1 MSTEDLA
8 YKDLAEW
15 RENEAKR
22 QLDLIEKNEQE
33 NMGLS
38 NRYLIKT
45 HKGEEIIENV
55 CKEVDG
61 GEEISVKIEIA
72 LPELANDTTPQYKS
86 QRIAERSR
94 SSLSS
99 SHSIKEKDRNNSS
112 SSRSSREKVS
122 SRSSKSSRR
131 HSDSGSKRSDH
142 HRSDRD
148 KKKDT
153 KERDHHR
160 SSKRRDEHHYNS
172 DRDKKREKER
182 KKDIPEQAKSSSIKK
197 VVVDEELYD
206 PSQPLNSDD
215 DVPIPG
221 SFNLWP
227 IKYPLADFI
236 YFFLTA
242 AFEDELALQQKLS
255 KQQAVLEELNHQN
268 QTSSYTQR
276 VAESA
281 IVNSAV
287 ALLPKVDET
296 GLSKIAVTTSLR
308 KASRSEERQ
317 YRLLTDYSDDENVEK
332 PEETVVLDEDMNRH
346 HDLVME
352 SDPAVGT
359 VRSFN
364 AQDEANPFY
373 SPGNLLIA
381 EDEEPII
388 GLLSLDL

>member
-221 SFNLWP
+221 SFNL
-227 IKYPLADFI
+227 
-236 YFFLTA
+236 
-242 AFEDELALQQKLS
+242 
-255 KQQAVLEELNHQN
+255 
-268 QTSSYTQR
+268 
-276 VAESA
+276 
-281 IVNSAV
+281 
-287 ALLPKVDET
+287 
-296 GLSKIAVTTSLR
+296 
-308 KASRSEERQ
+308 
-317 YRLLTDYSDDENVEK
+317 
-332 PEETVVLDEDMNRH
+332 
-346 HDLVME
+346 
-352 SDPAVGT
+352 
-359 VRSFN
+359 
-364 AQDEANPFY
+364 
-373 SPGNLLIA
+373 
-381 EDEEPII
+381 
-388 GLLSLDL
+388 